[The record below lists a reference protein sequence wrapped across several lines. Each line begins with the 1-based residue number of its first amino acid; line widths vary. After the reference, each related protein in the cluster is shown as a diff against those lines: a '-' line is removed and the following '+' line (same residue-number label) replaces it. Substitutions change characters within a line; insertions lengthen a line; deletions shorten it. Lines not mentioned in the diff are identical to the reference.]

1 MKLIIAIVN
10 NDDSSTVQSAL
21 TEGGFFVTKLA
32 TSGGFLKKGNT
43 TFFVGT
49 NDDKVDGAIE
59 IIKANAKKRVEKEP
73 TVPPTEMGEFF
84 TPIMV
89 DVLVGGATVF
99 VVDVDRVGLVAKRQR
114 SRANLVAPNSQSRFI
129 SVCALA
135 FRERVQISIVIIVV
149 IVCIS

>member
-10 NDDSSTVQSAL
+10 SDDSGSVQAAL
-21 TEGGFFVTKLA
+21 TEGGYFVTKLS
-32 TSGGFLKKGNT
+32 TTGGFLKKGNT

-49 NDDKVDGAIE
+49 NDEKVEDAIS
-59 IIKANAKKRVEKEP
+59 IIKAHSKKRVEKEP

-99 VVDVDRVGLVAKRQR
+99 VLNIDQFEK
-114 SRANLVAPNSQSRFI
+114 F
-129 SVCALA
+129 
-135 FRERVQISIVIIVV
+135 
-149 IVCIS
+149 

>member
-10 NDDSSTVQSAL
+10 SDDSSAVQGAL
-21 TEGGFFVTKLA
+21 TEKGYFVTKLS
-32 TSGGFLKKGNT
+32 TTGGFLKKGNT

-49 NDDKVDGAIE
+49 NDDKVEDCIS
-59 IIKANAKKRVEKEP
+59 IIKAHSKKRVEKEP

-99 VVDVDRVGLVAKRQR
+99 VLNIDQFEK
-114 SRANLVAPNSQSRFI
+114 F
-129 SVCALA
+129 
-135 FRERVQISIVIIVV
+135 
-149 IVCIS
+149 

>member
-59 IIKANAKKRVEKEP
+59 KEP

-99 VVDVDRVGLVAKRQR
+99 VVDVDRFEK
-114 SRANLVAPNSQSRFI
+114 I
-129 SVCALA
+129 
-135 FRERVQISIVIIVV
+135 
-149 IVCIS
+149 

>member
-43 TFFVGT
+43 TFFVAT
-49 NDDKVDGAIE
+49 NDDKVDSAIE

-99 VVDVDRVGLVAKRQR
+99 VVDVDRFEK
-114 SRANLVAPNSQSRFI
+114 I
-129 SVCALA
+129 
-135 FRERVQISIVIIVV
+135 
-149 IVCIS
+149 

>member
-10 NDDSSTVQSAL
+10 NDDSSEVQTGL

-43 TFFVGT
+43 TFFIGT
-49 NDDKVDGAIE
+49 NDDKVDRALE
-59 IIKANAKKRVEKEP
+59 IIQAHAKKRVVKEP
-73 TVPPTEMGEFF
+73 TVPPTEMGEIF

-99 VVDVDRVGLVAKRQR
+99 VVDVDRFEK
-114 SRANLVAPNSQSRFI
+114 I
-129 SVCALA
+129 
-135 FRERVQISIVIIVV
+135 
-149 IVCIS
+149 

>member
-21 TEGGFFVTKLA
+21 TDGGFFVTKLA

-43 TFFVGT
+43 TFFIGT
-49 NDDKVDGAIE
+49 NDDKVDPALE
-59 IIKANAKKRVEKEP
+59 IIKAHARKRVEKEP

-99 VVDVDRVGLVAKRQR
+99 VVDVDRFEK
-114 SRANLVAPNSQSRFI
+114 I
-129 SVCALA
+129 
-135 FRERVQISIVIIVV
+135 
-149 IVCIS
+149 

>member
-10 NDDSSTVQSAL
+10 SDDSSSVQGAL
-21 TEGGFFVTKLA
+21 TEGGYFVTKLS
-32 TSGGFLKKGNT
+32 TTGGFLKKGNT

-49 NDDKVDGAIE
+49 NDDKVEDCIS
-59 IIKANAKKRVEKEP
+59 IIKAHSKKRVEKEP

-99 VVDVDRVGLVAKRQR
+99 VLNIHQFEK
-114 SRANLVAPNSQSRFI
+114 F
-129 SVCALA
+129 
-135 FRERVQISIVIIVV
+135 
-149 IVCIS
+149 

>member
-49 NDDKVDGAIE
+49 NDDKVDSAIE

-84 TPIMV
+84 TPIMI

-99 VVDVDRVGLVAKRQR
+99 VVDVDRFEK
-114 SRANLVAPNSQSRFI
+114 I
-129 SVCALA
+129 
-135 FRERVQISIVIIVV
+135 
-149 IVCIS
+149 

>member
-49 NDDKVDGAIE
+49 NDDKVDSAIE

-99 VVDVDRVGLVAKRQR
+99 VVDVDRFENLIIEKKRMVKP
-114 SRANLVAPNSQSRFI
+114 SFYFKI
-129 SVCALA
+129 STGDIN
-135 FRERVQISIVIIVV
+135 E
-149 IVCIS
+149 

>member
-21 TEGGFFVTKLA
+21 TEGG
-32 TSGGFLKKGNT
+32 
-43 TFFVGT
+43 GT
-49 NDDKVDGAIE
+49 NDDKVDPALE
-59 IIKANAKKRVEKEP
+59 IIKAHARKRVEKEP

-99 VVDVDRVGLVAKRQR
+99 VVDVDRFEK
-114 SRANLVAPNSQSRFI
+114 I
-129 SVCALA
+129 
-135 FRERVQISIVIIVV
+135 
-149 IVCIS
+149 

>member
-49 NDDKVDGAIE
+49 NDDKVDNAIE

-99 VVDVDRVGLVAKRQR
+99 VVDVDRFEK
-114 SRANLVAPNSQSRFI
+114 I
-129 SVCALA
+129 
-135 FRERVQISIVIIVV
+135 
-149 IVCIS
+149 

>member
-10 NDDSSTVQSAL
+10 SDDSSEVQEAL
-21 TEGGFFVTKLA
+21 TEGGYFVTKLS
-32 TSGGFLKKGNT
+32 TTGGFLKKGNT

-49 NDDKVDGAIE
+49 NDEKVDGAID
-59 IIKANAKKRVEKEP
+59 IIRAHARKRVIKQP

-99 VVDVDRVGLVAKRQR
+99 VVNVDRFEK
-114 SRANLVAPNSQSRFI
+114 I
-129 SVCALA
+129 
-135 FRERVQISIVIIVV
+135 
-149 IVCIS
+149 